1 VQHIPATL
9 VQQMPGVPA
18 SLLGLSG
25 GSLVANR
32 YYQADVTY
40 WVDPRTGVL
49 IDQQEKGVSYLHG
62 PTGQG
67 YLTVADFN
75 LRMTDASSRALAAQM
90 TLIRLT
96 APGGRRGA
104 RPDPDPPGRDPGRP
118 VPHAARPSP
127 HPPGAPVTSS
137 ARRAGHLIRP
147 ARRSPHP
154 LAAPG
159 ET

>member
-1 VQHIPATL
+1 MQHIPATL

-75 LRMTDASSRALAAQM
+75 LRMTDASSRALAAGANKNAAQM
-90 TLIRLT
+90 TPIRLT
-96 APGGRRGA
+96 APVGGVVLGLILILLAAIPAGRYRTQ
-104 RPDPDPPGRDPGRP
+104 PGR
-118 VPHAARPSP
+118 
-127 HPPGAPVTSS
+127 
-137 ARRAGHLIRP
+137 HLIRP

-154 LAAPG
+154 PAAPARP
-159 ET
+159 EP

>member
-1 VQHIPATL
+1 
-9 VQQMPGVPA
+9 
-18 SLLGLSG
+18 
-25 GSLVANR
+25 VANR

-75 LRMTDASSRALAAQM
+75 LRMTDASSRALAAGANKNAAQM

-96 APGGRRGA
+96 APVGGVVLGLILILLAAIPAGRYRTQ
-104 RPDPDPPGRDPGRP
+104 PGR
-118 VPHAARPSP
+118 
-127 HPPGAPVTSS
+127 
-137 ARRAGHLIRP
+137 HLIRP

-154 LAAPG
+154 PAAPG